1 MRYHIFI
8 LTLLVATL
16 LSCDK
21 KTNDDFLTSLDNTEW
36 MYYPPTEIPINGASV
51 LMVDDYIMPTLD
63 DRVICWFYSDGTCDI
78 HVQTA
83 TRGQTFHT
91 TKWSCSADGD
101 VVIKKGTGTWMS
113 GLFLNQQLTLNNG
126 MAFTYRGK
134 AKK

>member
-1 MRYHIFI
+1 MKNKIV
-8 LTLLVATL
+8 LATLLVAL
-16 LSCDK
+16 LIGCNK
-21 KTNDDFLTSLDNTEW
+21 KTEDDFLVSLDNTEW
-36 MYYPPTEIPINGASV
+36 MYIPSTPIPMNMGSI
-51 LMVDDYIMPTLD
+51 LSVDDYLTPTLD
-63 DRVICWFYSDGTCDI
+63 DEVTCWFYSDGTCDVHI
-78 HVQTA
+78 RTA